1 MNIKAKRFITFAM
14 LMIFCFTLVFG
25 IVGFADN
32 KADDSKREKFTK
44 DLESLVENGVITNEE
59 LLKIKN
65 YFQIER
71 EEKKKLFEQM
81 KNMTEEQ
88 RREHMQNYR
97 KSKTNVIDK
106 MVQDKVITQEQAE
119 SIKKIMKKHRRKK
132 SN

>member
-1 MNIKAKRFITFAM
+1 MNIKTKKLVTFAM

-25 IVGFADN
+25 IVGFANN
-32 KADDSKREKFTK
+32 KVDDSKREKFTK

-59 LLKIKN
+59 LLKIKD

-81 KNMTEEQ
+81 KDMTEEQ

-97 KSKTNVIDK
+97 KNKTNVIGK

-119 SIKKIMKKHRRKK
+119 NIKKIIPKHRRRK

>member
-1 MNIKAKRFITFAM
+1 MNIKTKKLVTFAM

-25 IVGFADN
+25 IVGFANN
-32 KADDSKREKFTK
+32 KVDDSKREKFTK

-59 LLKIKN
+59 LLKIKD

-81 KNMTEEQ
+81 KDMTEEQ

-97 KSKTNVIDK
+97 KNKTNVIDK

-119 SIKKIMKKHRRKK
+119 NIKKIIPKHRRRK

>member
-1 MNIKAKRFITFAM
+1 MNIKTKKLVTFAM

-25 IVGFADN
+25 IVGFANN
-32 KADDSKREKFTK
+32 KVDDSKREKFTK

-59 LLKIKN
+59 LLKIKD

-81 KNMTEEQ
+81 KDMTEEQ

-97 KSKTNVIDK
+97 NNKINVIDK
-106 MVQDKVITQEQAE
+106 MVQDKIITKEQAE
-119 SIKKIMKKHRRKK
+119 NIKKIIPKHRRRK

>member
-1 MNIKAKRFITFAM
+1 MNIKTKKLVTFAM
-14 LMIFCFTLVFG
+14 LMIFCFVLVFG
-25 IVGFADN
+25 IVGFADS

-59 LLKIKN
+59 LLKIKD

-81 KNMTEEQ
+81 KDMTEEQ
-88 RREHMQNYR
+88 RRQHMQDYR
-97 KSKTNVIDK
+97 KNKTNVIDK

-119 SIKKIMKKHRRKK
+119 SIKKIMPKHKRRK